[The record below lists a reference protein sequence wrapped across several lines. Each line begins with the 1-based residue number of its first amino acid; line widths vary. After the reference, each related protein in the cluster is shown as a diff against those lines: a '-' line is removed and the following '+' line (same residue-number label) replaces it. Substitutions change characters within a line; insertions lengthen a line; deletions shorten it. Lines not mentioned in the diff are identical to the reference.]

1 MPWQAEVKMMS
12 DNIEGKASVITG
24 ASGGPGEAGDR
35 PGWLSCLALKDQQP
49 AGKQR

>member
-1 MPWQAEVKMMS
+1 MS
-12 DNIEGKASVITG
+12 DNIGGKALVIAG

-35 PGWLSCLALKDQQP
+35 PDYLSCLALNDQQP